1 MSFWGPIANMAGGV
15 LSGGLSGLFGRE
27 NKQTPMQ
34 GKQQELVD
42 QLLASLQGGGPFSGL
57 FNMDENAFQKSF
69 VDPMK
74 QKFQSQIAPQIQ
86 QSFIADGQQ
95 RGTGMQGN
103 LTRAGVDMDQLLN
116 EYYAQMQEGAMN
128 RQSGA
133 MGNILKMGAGA
144 PETPSMGQAFQQGV
158 SGALGT
164 DQFGKSFQ
172 DIINSFTNS
181 SNSNTPQK
189 KGFENDASVMGGIR

>member
-1 MSFWGPIANMAGGV
+1 
-15 LSGGLSGLFGRE
+15 
-27 NKQTPMQ
+27 
-34 GKQQELVD
+34 
-42 QLLASLQGGGPFSGL
+42 LASLQGGGPFSGL

-172 DIINSFTNS
+172 DIINSFTNN
-181 SNSNTPQK
+181 SNSNAPQK